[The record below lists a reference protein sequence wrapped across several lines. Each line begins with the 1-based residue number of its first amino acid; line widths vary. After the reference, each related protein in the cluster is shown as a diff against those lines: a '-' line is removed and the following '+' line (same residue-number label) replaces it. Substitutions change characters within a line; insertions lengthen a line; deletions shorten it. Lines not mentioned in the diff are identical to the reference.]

1 MLSSGKDHRCVHFN
15 IFRSQTF
22 MYKTHILFLFV
33 FYSFVSH
40 GGFLWGQSTLTTI
53 DYKDKK
59 TYEIGGILIEGAE
72 NRDRNAIKSIAKL
85 REGATIQIP
94 GPVIPSAIK
103 ALLKLRLFDDVQVFV
118 ERIEGEVVFLKMVL
132 VERPKLTR
140 WSYKGVKTSQHTD
153 LNDFI
158 EKILTKGGII
168 TEDKKE
174 LARAKITE
182 HFVEKGFL
190 DTEVQVEEIPE
201 EAKEASV
208 RLQFVINK
216 KKRIKI
222 DDIVFEGNY
231 TFSSARLKK
240 QMKETKTKNALFK
253 KSKLISKDYKEDL
266 KNVVNFYRKEGY
278 KNMVIVHDT
287 LYRFFEGNILAK
299 ITINEGRRHY
309 IRNIKWKGN
318 SLYTDEY
325 LSNILGITKGDVYN
339 PELLETRLKFSMDG
353 RDVSSLYLDDGYLG
367 FEVNPVETA
376 IVNDSVDIE
385 MRIFEGPQFTIN
397 SIIIKGNDRTNEH
410 VVRREIRTKPG
421 QKFSRSSIIRSQREI
436 INLGYFNPES
446 MNIDPKVNH
455 ARGTVDIEYTLEEKP
470 SDQLELS
477 AGYGGFQGLI
487 GTLGVVF
494 NNFSMANV
502 KDRSTWSPLPQGDG
516 QKVSVRLQS
525 NGRFFR
531 SYNASFTEPWL
542 GGKKPRSFSIGGV
555 QTAFDNSVFGGGKMT
570 ITRGFLGLG
579 SQLKWPDDF
588 FSTNTTV
595 NIETIELDNF
605 GGFPIRK
612 GRFNNFNIRQT
623 FTRSSVSDP
632 LYPRSGS
639 RISLA
644 IQFTP
649 PYSLFRKPEDYVPTD
664 QEIADIVR
672 EIEFENGPPFPV
684 TEQQINQR
692 VQELTDAKTFRWLE
706 YHKWKFTGEW
716 YFNLFDKFV
725 VASNIKVGIL
735 GRYDTDLDIPPFERF
750 ELGGDGLNNQNF
762 GLMGREIISFRGYD
776 PQDIPANG
784 TFTSAGQSS
793 GAPAFT
799 KYTMEFR
806 YPLSLNP
813 NSTIYATTW
822 VQAGNAYASLRDFNP
837 FDLRRSAG
845 VGARVF
851 LPMFGLLGFNYG
863 WGFDKTPANGNYGTF
878 NIVLGFE
885 PE

>member
-1 MLSSGKDHRCVHFN
+1 MSSSGQDLKCVHHY
-15 IFRSQTF
+15 IFRSKNYMQLN
-22 MYKTHILFLFV
+22 KIILLFFV
-33 FYSFVSH
+33 FSLPFYGSVII
-40 GGFLWGQSTLTTI
+40 GQTTPSTI
-53 DYKDKK
+53 DYSDKK
-59 TYEIGGILIEGAE
+59 TYEIGGINIEGAE

-85 REGATIQIP
+85 REGSKIQIP
-94 GPVIPSAIK
+94 GPTIPSAIK

-118 ERIEGEVVFLKMVL
+118 ERVEGEVVFLKML
-132 VERPKLTR
+132 LIERPKLTR

-153 LNDFI
+153 LNDFVD
-158 EKILTKGGII
+158 KILTKGGII

-174 LARAKITE
+174 LARAKIIE
-182 HFVEKGFL
+182 YYVGKGFL
-190 DTEVQVEEIPE
+190 DTEVVVTEIPE
-201 EAKEASV
+201 EAKETSV
-208 RLQFVINK
+208 RLQFTIDK
-216 KKRIKI
+216 KERIKI
-222 DDIVFEGNY
+222 DDIIFAGNY
-231 TFSSARLKK
+231 TFPSSKLKK
-240 QMKETKTKNALFK
+240 QMKETKTKKALFK
-253 KSKLISKDYKEDL
+253 KSKLIRKDYKEDL
-266 KNVVNFYRKEGY
+266 KNIVNFYRKEGY
-278 KNMVIVHDT
+278 KNMVITHDT
-287 LYRFFEGNILAK
+287 LYRFFNGNILAK
-299 ITINEGRRHY
+299 ITIDEGNRHY
-309 IRNIKWKGN
+309 IRNIFWKGN
-318 SLYTDEY
+318 SLYTNEY
-325 LSNILGITKGDVYN
+325 LSAILGISKGDIYN

-367 FEVNPVETA
+367 FEVNPTEIS

-455 ARGTVDIEYTLEEKP
+455 SRGTVDIEYTLEEKP

-502 KDRSTWSPLPQGDG
+502 KDRATWSPLPQGDG

-555 QTAFDNSVFGGGKMT
+555 QTAFDNSIFGGGKMT
-570 ITRGFLGLG
+570 ITRGFIGLG

-588 FSTNTTV
+588 FSTNTTL
-595 NIETIELDNF
+595 NIETIDLDNF

-632 LYPRSGS
+632 LYPRNGS

-649 PYSLFRKPEDYVPTD
+649 PYSLFRKPEDYVPSD
-664 QEIADIVR
+664 SEIGDIVR
-672 EIEFENGPPFPV
+672 ELEFENGPPFPV
-684 TEQQINQR
+684 TERQINDR
-692 VQELTDAKTFRWLE
+692 VQELADAKTFRWLE

-725 VASNIKVGIL
+725 VASNIKLGIL

-762 GLMGREIISFRGYD
+762 GLMGREIVSFRGYD